1 MTQLLFILRLVFLL
15 LLYGFLGI
23 LAWLVWYELKQGSTA
38 GFSVSQPAPRGER
51 LIVIDPGDSGYA
63 EGQFFALQTVTTI
76 GRELSNNITIVDGY
90 TSSQH
95 ASIER
100 REDGRFWLTD
110 LRSRNGTLFN
120 GQQIQAN
127 DPVLLEVGDLIRIG
141 KVEFKVG

>member
-1 MTQLLFILRLVFLL
+1 MIQLLFILRLVFLL

-38 GFSVSQPAPRGER
+38 GFSVSQPTGRGER
-51 LIVIDPGDSGYA
+51 LIVIEPGDSGYA
-63 EGQFFALQTVTTI
+63 EGQLLALQTVTTI
-76 GRELSNNITIVDGY
+76 GRKSSNNIIITNDY

-95 ASIER
+95 ARIER
-100 REDGRFWLTD
+100 RENGQFWLTD

-120 GQQIQAN
+120 GQLIQAN
-127 DPVLLEVGDLIRIG
+127 DPVLLEVGDLIKIG